1 MSVLLSLSPFLVFF
15 VLMRSGSPL
24 AGLGGALA
32 TSVLLCLAMR
42 VRGRSVKILEIGS
55 LVVFGL
61 LTAYTVAAAPRWTVA
76 TVRLAVDAGL
86 LGIVLVSLAI
96 GRPFTIQYA
105 REQVP
110 EVFWASPVF
119 LSVNRAIT
127 WAWAGAFAV
136 MVAADVS
143 AEWVTAIPISVDVV
157 ASVAAFAAAVGFS
170 RWYPAK
176 VRRAVA
182 AALGTGSTP
191 A

>member
-1 MSVLLSLSPFLVFF
+1 MSILLSLSPFLVFF
-15 VLMRSGSPL
+15 LLMRWGSPV

-32 TSVLLCLAMR
+32 TSAVLCLAMR
-42 VRGRSVKILEIGS
+42 LRGRSVKILEVGS

-61 LTAYTVAAAPRWTVA
+61 LTAYT
-76 TVRLAVDAGL
+76 VDAGL

-119 LSVNRAIT
+119 TSVNRAIT

-143 AEWVTAIPISVDVV
+143 AEWVAAIPIWVDVV
-157 ASVAAFAAAVGFS
+157 ASIAAFAAAVGWT